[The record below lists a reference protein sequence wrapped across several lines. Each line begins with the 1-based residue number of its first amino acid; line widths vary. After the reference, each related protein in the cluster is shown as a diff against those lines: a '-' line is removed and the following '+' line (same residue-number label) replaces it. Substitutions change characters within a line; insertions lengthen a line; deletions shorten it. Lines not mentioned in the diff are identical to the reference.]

1 MDVNVDETTNIR
13 STLEELLGHHGLKK
27 GNLDRQCPQ
36 EVVTKIALEL
46 GFENWQVLGRIG
58 FGFPD
63 SKIAAIGR
71 STKQGDERNEALL
84 TFWMKTNGKN
94 ATYLMLAEALYAA
107 ELLEVL
113 DKFCEASKQLQ
124 SDAEMCPDS
133 IADGNPAHP
142 PSDGGESK

>member
-1 MDVNVDETTNIR
+1 MDVNVDETTNVR

-46 GFENWQVLGRIG
+46 GFEKWQVLGRTG

-71 STKQGDERNEALL
+71 STKQGDERNKALL

-113 DKFCEASKQLQ
+113 DKFCEASKQQ
-124 SDAEMCPDS
+124 SHVEMCPDS
-133 IADGNPAHP
+133 IADGSPAHP
-142 PSDGGESK
+142 PSDGGEGK

>member
-1 MDVNVDETTNIR
+1 MDVDETAKIR

-46 GFENWQVLGRIG
+46 DFENWQVLGCTG
-58 FGFPD
+58 FGFPE
-63 SKIAAIGR
+63 SKVAAIAC
-71 STKQGDERNEALL
+71 STKQGDKRNEALL
-84 TFWMKTNGKN
+84 TFWMETNGKN

-113 DKFCEASKQLQ
+113 HKLCEASKQH
-124 SDAEMCPDS
+124 SDVEMHPDS
-133 IADGNPAHP
+133 IMDGNPAHN
-142 PSDGGESK
+142 PSDGGEGK

>member
-1 MDVNVDETTNIR
+1 MDVNETENNIIR

-36 EVVTKIALEL
+36 EVVMKIALEL
-46 GFENWQVLGRIG
+46 DFENWQVLGRTG

-63 SKIAAIGR
+63 SKIAAIAR
-71 STKQGDERNEALL
+71 STKQGDERKKALL

-113 DKFCEASKQLQ
+113 DKFCEASKQQ

-133 IADGNPAHP
+133 MADGNPAHP
-142 PSDGGESK
+142 PSDGGEGK